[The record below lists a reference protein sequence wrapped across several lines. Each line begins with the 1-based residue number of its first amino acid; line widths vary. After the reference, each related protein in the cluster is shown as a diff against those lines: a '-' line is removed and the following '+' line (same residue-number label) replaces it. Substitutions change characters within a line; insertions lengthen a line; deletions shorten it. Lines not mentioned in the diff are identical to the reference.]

1 MTQTTTT
8 SNSRLMVTVGLCF
21 MVALMEGLDLQ
32 AAGIAAVGMA
42 QAFALD
48 KMQMGWI
55 FSAGIL
61 GLLPGALAGGMLAD
75 RYGRQRI
82 LLGSVLLFGLFS
94 IATALAW
101 NYPMLLLARLLTGV
115 GLGAALPNLIALTS
129 EAAGPRFRGRA
140 VSLMYCGVPIGAAL
154 AAALGFFALAAAW
167 QTVFWVGG
175 IVPLLLVPLLQRW
188 LPESPLFQRSAAG
201 VPLRTLLAPG
211 NATATLLLWLCYFFT
226 LLVVYMLI
234 NWLPMLLVGQ
244 GFSASEAAGVMFV
257 LQFGAACGTLLLGA
271 LMDKLSPLWMS
282 LLIYIGMLASLLALG
297 TATSLSTMLVSGFV
311 AGLFATGGQSVLY
324 ALAPLFYRSEI
335 RATGV
340 GTAVAIGRLGAMSG
354 PLLAG
359 KMLAL
364 GTGTVGVMAASA
376 PGILL
381 AGVAVFWLMSRQ
393 KSTAL
398 V

>member
-1 MTQTTTT
+1 MTQTTTA
-8 SNSRLMVTVGLCF
+8 SNSRLMLTVGLCF

-55 FSAGIL
+55 FSVGIL
-61 GLLPGALAGGMLAD
+61 GLLPGALVGGMLAD
-75 RYGRQRI
+75 RYGRKRI

-101 NYPMLLLARLLTGV
+101 NYPTLLLARLLTGV

-154 AAALGFFALAAAW
+154 AAALGFFGLAAAW
-167 QTVFWVGG
+167 QTVFWIGG
-175 IVPLLLVPLLQRW
+175 IVPLLLLRW
-188 LPESPLFQRSAAG
+188 LPESPVFQRSARG

-244 GFSASEAAGVMFV
+244 GFSPSEAAGVMFV

-282 LLIYIGMLASLLALG
+282 LLIYTGMLASLLALG
-297 TATSLSTMLVSGFV
+297 TASSLTAMLFSGFV

-324 ALAPLFYRSEI
+324 ALAPLFYRTEI

-381 AGVAVFWLMSRQ
+381 AGAAVFWLMSRQ
-393 KSTAL
+393 KRTAL
-398 V
+398 A

>member
-1 MTQTTTT
+1 MTQTTTA

-75 RYGRQRI
+75 RYGRKRI

-101 NYPMLLLARLLTGV
+101 NYPTLLLARLLTGV

-154 AAALGFFALAAAW
+154 AAALGFFGLAAAW

-175 IVPLLLVPLLQRW
+175 IVPLLLLRW
-188 LPESPLFQRSAAG
+188 LPESPVFQRSAQG
-201 VPLRTLLAPG
+201 VPLRALLAPG

-282 LLIYIGMLASLLALG
+282 LLIYSGMLASLLALG
-297 TATSLSTMLVSGFV
+297 TATSLAAMLFSGFV

-324 ALAPLFYRSEI
+324 ALAPLFYRTEI

-381 AGVAVFWLMSRQ
+381 AGVAVFWLMNRQ
-393 KSTAL
+393 KRAAL
-398 V
+398 A

>member
-1 MTQTTTT
+1 MTKITTA
-8 SNSRLMVTVGLCF
+8 NPSRLVVTIGLCF

-61 GLLPGALAGGMLAD
+61 GLLPGALVGGM
-75 RYGRQRI
+75 
-82 LLGSVLLFGLFS
+82 
-94 IATALAW
+94 
-101 NYPMLLLARLLTGV
+101 
-115 GLGAALPNLIALTS
+115 
-129 EAAGPRFRGRA
+129 
-140 VSLMYCGVPIGAAL
+140 L
-154 AAALGFFALAAAW
+154 AAALGFSGLAVAW
-167 QTVFWVGG
+167 QTIFWIGG
-175 IVPLLLVPLLQRW
+175 VVPLLLIPLLMRW
-188 LPESPLFQRSAAG
+188 LPESQAFQRAEAS
-201 VPLRTLLAPG
+201 VPLRTLFAPG
-211 NATATLLLWLCYFFT
+211 HAAATLLLWLGYFFT

-244 GFSASEAAGVMFV
+244 GFRASQAAGVMFS
-257 LQFGAACGTLLLGA
+257 LQIGAACGTLLLGA
-271 LMDKLSPLWMS
+271 LMDKLTPLRMS
-282 LLIYIGMLASLLALG
+282 LLIYSGILASLLALG
-297 TATSLSTMLVSGFV
+297 SASSLNGMLLAGFV

-324 ALAPLFYRSEI
+324 ALAPLFYPAAI

-340 GTAVAIGRLGAMSG
+340 GTAVAVGRLGAMSG

-376 PGILL
+376 PGIVL
-381 AGVAVFWLMSRQ
+381 AGVAVFWLMHRQ
-393 KSTAL
+393 QRAAI

>member
-1 MTQTTTT
+1 MQP
-8 SNSRLMVTVGLCF
+8 RLAIRILPLQPQRIIHPILVQMGDATPGCVEGGPHHLS
-21 MVALMEGLDLQ
+21 ALVDQPGR
-32 AAGIAAVGMA
+32 GAVGVVEVE
-42 QAFALD
+42 QR
-48 KMQMGWI
+48 
-55 FSAGIL
+55 AGRD
-61 GLLPGALAGGMLAD
+61 GGSGGGGAEE
-75 RYGRQRI
+75 RQR
-82 LLGSVLLFGLFS
+82 LEALGAVHELPR
-94 IATALAW
+94 TAFDHVQRTAG
-101 NYPMLLLARLLTGV
+101 LLARLLTGV

-154 AAALGFFALAAAW
+154 AAALGFSGLAAAW
-167 QTVFWVGG
+167 QTIFWIGG
-175 IVPLLLVPLLQRW
+175 VVPLLLIPLLMRW
-188 LPESPLFQRSAAG
+188 LPESQAFQRAEAS
-201 VPLRTLLAPG
+201 VPLRTLFAPG
-211 NATATLLLWLCYFFT
+211 QAAATLLLWLGYFFT

-244 GFSASEAAGVMFV
+244 GFRASQAAGVMFS
-257 LQFGAACGTLLLGA
+257 LQIGAACGTLLLGA

-297 TATSLSTMLVSGFV
+297 TATSLTTMLFSGFV

-324 ALAPLFYRSEI
+324 ALAPLFYRTEI

-381 AGVAVFWLMSRQ
+381 AGVAVFWLMNRQ
-393 KSTAL
+393 KRAAL
-398 V
+398 A